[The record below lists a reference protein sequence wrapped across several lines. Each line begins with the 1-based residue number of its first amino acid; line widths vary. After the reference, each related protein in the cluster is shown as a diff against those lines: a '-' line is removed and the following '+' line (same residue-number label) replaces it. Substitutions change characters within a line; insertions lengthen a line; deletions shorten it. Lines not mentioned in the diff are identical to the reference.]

1 MVNLRAI
8 GQKFTKSEAK
18 DLLDKAQNIIE
29 KDVLGPNFK
38 REKLLKKDK
47 NKKDKVKIDGEEVGT
62 MVDGE
67 LSATVKTKTTIPK
80 PDARTDKILFNV
92 KAGGKI
98 TPQMLNDFNIEK
110 FNSKDD
116 ILKFIDEV
124 SQKYKKDINARKRGT
139 QSQEATKNLAKLLQ
153 KDQTKLTNN
162 LLNLKKGETLNA
174 EYILATRELVE
185 ASYAKLDLLAQ
196 KAITG
201 TPDDVL
207 AFRQHMALTS
217 ELTKILKGVQTET
230 ARALNQ
236 FKIKTSG
243 ANRFG
248 KVDLEE
254 LNKRDFLLEIGGED
268 EIRGFAK
275 VYLKEIDSGQA
286 RIKMVEGI
294 GTATKISQAFSEVF
308 INAILSNPL
317 THVRNTAG
325 NWITQG
331 IISQEHKLASKLF
344 GGKQT
349 GGLAAYEDIAK
360 AYGKTQAYTEMWAAI
375 GRSLKKG
382 EMPSIDSMI
391 QGNKVEVREGKFT
404 AGFFNQEAGTVG
416 AKFTDFAGKVLTLNR
431 IPTKFLTVADNYFKN
446 LEYRSE
452 LYALAYRDTLEKVG
466 NGVLAK
472 DKAADYLADLVINP
486 KKSMVEEAFE
496 AAKYST
502 FQTKL
507 GTRGD
512 FLDLGANLQKL
523 KGNVGPANFIA
534 NYYLPFI
541 QTPTNVAGFVME
553 RTPIVN
559 LALKSYRD
567 DLFSKNPARVQKAK
581 AKMMLGTAFYLTVMG
596 MNYGGYATGTSPE
609 LNTKNPSAK
618 FGMKKTYG
626 IGTGTI
632 NIPYGDETIR
642 INMQNIAFDPLAMAF
657 KQAADLSAV
666 MQMGFKD
673 NDQFQDY
680 LRVLTAFTYSVGE
693 NLASS
698 TFMSGVGKAVNDYQ
712 SLKQLGA
719 AKGGSRIVQGM
730 FTSTFIPSIVKQGGK
745 TIDFIQGENSQKLAV
760 ELDEYLLKTL
770 RYNDLN
776 KQYDY
781 LGDEV
786 ENWGAY
792 TFEKKDPI
800 RDELRNTKVEILP
813 VKRSKVFSGGKSGLT
828 ANVEYTSDELSFL
841 QKRSGE
847 YTKMILENVFET
859 DEYLENDN
867 FYKQALIKK
876 SVSKARAAAYN
887 DMIGVEFSD
896 SLGAWE
902 NAEETA
908 TRLNEEKLKIFEDK
922 VITSNFGQP
931 LEKTF
936 EEYTGTEE

>member
-1 MVNLRAI
+1 MVNPNRLI
-8 GQKFTKSEAK
+8 KITKAESK
-18 DLLDKAQNIIE
+18 DLLDKAQNIID
-29 KDVLGPNFK
+29 KDILGPNFK
-38 REKLLKKDK
+38 RDKLLKKDK
-47 NKKDKVKIDGEEVGT
+47 KKDKVKIDGEEVGT
-62 MVDGE
+62 IVDGE
-67 LSATVKTKTTIPK
+67 LSATIKTKTKVPK
-80 PDARTDKILFNV
+80 PDAKTDQILFNV

-98 TPQMLNDFNIEK
+98 TPKMLDDFNIEK

-116 ILKFIDEV
+116 ILKFIDEI
-124 SQKYKKDINARKRGT
+124 SNKYKKDINVRKRGT

-153 KDQTKLTNN
+153 KDQTKLTNS

-185 ASYAKLDLLAQ
+185 ASYAKLDILAQ

-243 ANRFG
+243 KNRFG

-286 RIKMVEGI
+286 RVKMVEGI

-331 IISQEHKLASKLF
+331 IIAQEHKLASKIF
-344 GGKQT
+344 GGKVE
-349 GGLAAYEDIAK
+349 GGIAAYEDIAR

-375 GRSLKKG
+375 GRSLKG

-404 AGFFNQEAGTVG
+404 AGFFNQEQGSNA
-416 AKFTDFAGKVLTLNR
+416 AKFTDLAGKILTLNR

-452 LYALAYRDTLEKVG
+452 LYALAYRETLEKI
-466 NGVLAK
+466 NNNVLAK
-472 DKAADYLADLVINP
+472 DKAAEYLADRVVNP

-512 FLDLGANLQKL
+512 FLDLGSNLQKL

-541 QTPTNVAGFVME
+541 QTPTNVAGFVLE
-553 RTPIVN
+553 RSPLLN
-559 LALKSYRD
+559 LVLKRYRD
-567 DLFSKNPARVQKAK
+567 DLFSNNPARVQKAK
-581 AKMMLGTAFYLTVMG
+581 AKMMLGSAFYLTVMG
-596 MNYGGYATGTSPE
+596 MNYGGFATGTSPE

-618 FGMKKTYG
+618 FQLKKTMGY
-626 IGTGTI
+626 GTGTI

-657 KQAADLSAV
+657 KQAADLSEI
-666 MQMGFKD
+666 MQMGFRD
-673 NDQFQDY
+673 NDQLQDY
-680 LRVLTAFTYSVGE
+680 LRMLAAFSYSVGE

-698 TFMSGVGKAVNDYQ
+698 TFMSGVGKAINDYQ
-712 SLKQLGA
+712 NLKQLGA
-719 AKGGSRIVQGM
+719 AEGGQKIIQGM
-730 FTSTFIPSIVKQGGK
+730 FTSTFIPSVVKQGGK

-760 ELDEYLLKTL
+760 EFDEYIKKTL

-776 KQYDY
+776 KQYDL

-800 RDELRNTKVEILP
+800 RDELLKTKVEILP
-813 VKRSKVFSGGKSGLT
+813 VRRSKTFSGGASGLT
-828 ANVEYTSDELSFL
+828 ANVEYTAEELSFL
-841 QKRSGE
+841 QLRSGE
-847 YTKMILENVFET
+847 YTKQLLSDLFET

-876 SVSKARAAAYN
+876 AVSKARGAAYN

-908 TRLNEEKLKIFEDK
+908 ERLNSEKLKILEDK

-936 EEYTGTEE
+936 EEYAGTEE

>member
-1 MVNLRAI
+1 MVNPNRLI
-8 GQKFTKSEAK
+8 KITKAESK
-18 DLLDKAQNIIE
+18 DLLDKAQNIID
-29 KDVLGPNFK
+29 KDILGPNFK
-38 REKLLKKDK
+38 RDKLLKKDK
-47 NKKDKVKIDGEEVGT
+47 KKDKVKIDGEEVGT
-62 MVDGE
+62 IVDGE
-67 LSATVKTKTTIPK
+67 LSATIKTKTKVPK
-80 PDARTDKILFNV
+80 PDAKTDQILFNV

-98 TPQMLNDFNIEK
+98 TPKMLDDFNIEK

-116 ILKFIDEV
+116 ILKFIDEI
-124 SQKYKKDINARKRGT
+124 SSKYKKDINVRKRGT

-153 KDQTKLTNN
+153 KDQTKLTNS

-185 ASYAKLDLLAQ
+185 ASYAKLDILAQ

-243 ANRFG
+243 KNRFG

-286 RIKMVEGI
+286 RVKMVEGI

-331 IISQEHKLASKLF
+331 IIAQEHKLASKIF
-344 GGKQT
+344 GGKVE
-349 GGLAAYEDIAK
+349 GGIAAYEDLAR
-360 AYGKTQAYTEMWAAI
+360 AFGKTQAYTEMWAAI

-404 AGFFNQEAGTVG
+404 AGFFNQEQGSNA
-416 AKFTDFAGKVLTLNR
+416 AKFTDLAGKILTLNR

-452 LYALAYRDTLEKVG
+452 LYALAYRDTLEKVS

-472 DKAADYLADLVINP
+472 DKAAEYLADLVVNP
-486 KKSMVEEAFE
+486 KRSMVEEAFE

-512 FLDLGANLQKL
+512 FLDAGANLQKL

-541 QTPTNVAGFVME
+541 QTPTNVAGFVLE
-553 RTPIVN
+553 RSPVLN
-559 LALKSYRD
+559 LVLKRYRD
-567 DLFSKNPARVQKAK
+567 DLFSNNPARVQKAK
-581 AKMMLGTAFYLTVMG
+581 AKMMLGSAFYLTVMG
-596 MNYGGYATGTSPE
+596 MNYGGFATGTSPE

-618 FGMKKTYG
+618 FQLKKTMGY
-626 IGTGTI
+626 GTGTI

-657 KQAADLSAV
+657 KQAADLSEI
-666 MQMGFKD
+666 MQMGFRD
-673 NDQFQDY
+673 NDQLQDY
-680 LRVLTAFTYSVGE
+680 LRMLAAFSYSVGE

-698 TFMSGVGKAVNDYQ
+698 TFMSGVGKAINDYQ
-712 SLKQLGA
+712 NLKQLGA
-719 AKGGSRIVQGM
+719 AEGGQKIIQGM

-760 ELDEYLLKTL
+760 EFDEYIKKTL

-776 KQYDY
+776 KQYDL

-800 RDELRNTKVEILP
+800 RDELLKTKVEILP
-813 VKRSKVFSGGKSGLT
+813 VRRSKTFSGGASGLT
-828 ANVEYTSDELSFL
+828 ANVEYTADELSFL
-841 QKRSGE
+841 QLRSGE
-847 YTKMILENVFET
+847 YTKQLLSDLFET

-876 SVSKARAAAYN
+876 AVSKARAGAYN

-908 TRLNEEKLKIFEDK
+908 ERLNSEKLKILEDK

-936 EEYTGTEE
+936 EEYAGTEE